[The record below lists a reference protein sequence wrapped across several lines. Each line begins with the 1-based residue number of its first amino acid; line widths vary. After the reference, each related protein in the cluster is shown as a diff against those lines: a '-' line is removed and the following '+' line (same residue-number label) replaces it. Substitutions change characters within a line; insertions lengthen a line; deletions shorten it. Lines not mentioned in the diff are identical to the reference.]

1 MCHIN
6 VHKRK
11 YIKLKYLHFIIYGCL
26 SLLFISL
33 NNNLTAQVQDAGYFK
48 SQNKS
53 NQKVVVGAQQIHH
66 YFKYIK
72 DKSIAIVGNQ
82 TSMIGDV
89 HLVDTLLS
97 LDLDVKM
104 VFAPEHGFRGDADAG
119 EKVLDGKD
127 PVSGLP
133 IKSLYGSK
141 NRKPSQEILKDV
153 DVLIFDI
160 QDVGVRFY
168 TYISTMHYIMEA
180 CAQQNKLLII
190 LDRPNPNGHYVD
202 GPVLKKGNESFIG
215 MHPVPIVHGMTVG
228 EYAKMINGEG
238 WLINSVQCPLVVIP
252 CKSYNHSTFYDL
264 PVKPSPNLPNMKSIY
279 LYPSLCLFE
288 GTNVSIG
295 RGTAFPFQVYGS
307 PFIDKTNFSFSPKP
321 VKGAKSPKHNG
332 KVCNGYNLK
341 LHSDS
346 TLKYQSRLSLDWLIQ
361 MWNLTEDK
369 SSFFRKDE
377 FFRLLTGDNQIRNMI
392 ENNKSSTDI
401 WLSFQHEVKQF
412 KVVRKKYLL
421 YSDFE
426 K

>member
-1 MCHIN
+1 
-6 VHKRK
+6 V
-11 YIKLKYLHFIIYGCL
+11 IYVCF
-26 SLLFISL
+26 SLFFTNL
-33 NNNLTAQVQDAGYFK
+33 NNNFNAQIQDAVEFK

-53 NQKVVVGAQQIHH
+53 NQKVVVGAQQIQQ

-82 TSMIGDV
+82 TSMIGNV

-97 LDLDVKM
+97 LDVDVKM

-127 PVSGLP
+127 PISGLP

-141 NRKPSQEILKDV
+141 NRKPSKEILKDV

-180 CAQQNKLLII
+180 CAEQNKLLII

-215 MHPVPIVHGMTVG
+215 MHPVPIVHGMTVA

-238 WLINSVQCPLVVIP
+238 WLRNSVQCSLVIIP

-295 RGTAFPFQVYGS
+295 RGTNYPFQIYGS
-307 PFIDKTNFSFSPKP
+307 PYIDKTNFSFSPKP
-321 VKGAKSPKHNG
+321 VKGAKNPKHNG
-332 KVCNGYNLK
+332 KSCNGYNLN
-341 LHSDS
+341 LVSDS
-346 TLKYQSRLSLDWLIQ
+346 SLKKQSKLNFEWIIQ
-361 MWNLTEDK
+361 MWNLTDDK
-369 SSFFRKDE
+369 TVFFRKDE

-392 ENNKSSTDI
+392 ENNKSSIEI
-401 WLSFQHEVKQF
+401 WMSFQDEVKQF
-412 KVVRKKYLL
+412 KSIREKYLL